1 MLRKIFHPVLAL
13 TLAAGMGI
21 TTAEQ
26 AQAGRGAGI
35 AAGIAAG
42 IIGLGIIGATAGSRR
57 GYYYDAYDDGPGECY
72 RGPRTCSWENR
83 HCFENRYGDYVCR
96 GGDYVCRRPLICD

>member
-1 MLRKIFHPVLAL
+1 MLRKISHPVLAL
-13 TLAAGMGI
+13 TLAAAMGI

-26 AQAGRGAGI
+26 AQAGRGAGV

-72 RGPRTCSWENR
+72 RGPRTCNWENR

>member
-1 MLRKIFHPVLAL
+1 MLRTILHPVLAL
-13 TLAAGMGI
+13 ALVTGMAA
-21 TTAEQ
+21 TTVEQ

-57 GYYYDAYDDGPGECY
+57 GDYYEAYDGPPACY
-72 RGPRTCSWENR
+72 RAPRSCAWENR
-83 HCFENRYGDYVCR
+83 HCFENRYGDFVCR
-96 GGDYVCRRPLICD
+96 GGDYVCRRPLICE

>member
-1 MLRKIFHPVLAL
+1 MVRKILHPVLAL
-13 TLAAGMGI
+13 ALAAGAAV
-21 TTAEQ
+21 TSVDH
-26 AQAGRGAGI
+26 AQAGHGRGI

-42 IIGLGIIGATAGSRR
+42 IIGLAIVGAASRHR
-57 GYYYDAYDDGPGECY
+57 GYDYDAYDGPPECY
-72 RGPRTCSWENR
+72 RGPRTCAWENR